1 MLDVGPYMKALEV
14 PAWVPLTFFQSQGL
28 LGCPG
33 LPGEDG
39 VLGVPSA
46 FVFQVGRRVRG
57 FKLGPPPP
65 LELGPSA
72 ALVVPLLPVA
82 PSPSASQDPDPALPA
97 SAPLALPAS
106 APLALPACSAPLLR
120 VLDSL
125 RSLCTRLVLRP
136 AFLQH
141 LRLRVC

>member
-97 SAPLALPAS
+97 SAPLALPA
-106 APLALPACSAPLLR
+106 CSAPLLR